1 MGEPQIIAEAIAAIG
16 LHDIALSGRDTWT
29 TSTRACEWNQRPR
42 PRRGGLGGAS
52 GGHRTASFLCDG
64 AVMLGRAT
72 TTRPHLRHAARP
84 FGSGCTARPVPL
96 HRAGLA
102 GMAFLLG
109 HFRPAVPDEGDNR
122 AGFEERI
129 HVTPAAIGKRMAGA
143 YDHDFDLRGWRFCVH
158 DAPAEDHSIGH
169 RLTGKVQYPGQAWG
183 LDFVSLPD
191 SGHREFPDGF
201 HCTFSCFLNCWH
213 APYPACLHCPL
224 WHRRR

>member
-102 GMAFLLG
+102 GMADLLCPEALA
-109 HFRPAVPDEGDNR
+109 HSAYVPALGVAVAPSPVAADATGR
-122 AGFEERI
+122 QEE
-129 HVTPAAIGKRMAGA
+129 
-143 YDHDFDLRGWRFCVH
+143 
-158 DAPAEDHSIGH
+158 
-169 RLTGKVQYPGQAWG
+169 
-183 LDFVSLPD
+183 
-191 SGHREFPDGF
+191 
-201 HCTFSCFLNCWH
+201 
-213 APYPACLHCPL
+213 
-224 WHRRR
+224 